1 MKTKALVLAVFS
13 VGVLVVAAAGKT
25 PVVKSVAPVITITGA
40 GKQISIIPG
49 RLEAGKAAATLASGK
64 TASLLASAKSTL
76 IPGQVVF
83 FGPTGGARTSSTAAD
98 ATAADAVVVSPLA
111 ATIEQQ
117 VFRGDLIRAT
127 PGASGLTL
135 GSAGTAGGFIFGA
148 NGFPVPVTAASPG
161 AAGTPTIGSNGFP
174 VVGSAGATQ
183 TIDTNGFPTGT
194 GAAFAQTGLTTTG
207 GATSATAL
215 PTTAAPVTRGGASAA
230 TFGGSAAPATAS
242 TASSGMTAT
251 AAGASPR

>member
-40 GKQISIIPG
+40 GNQISIVPG
-49 RLEAGKAAATLASGK
+49 RLEAAKAAATLPFGK
-64 TASLLASAKSTL
+64 TASLLASVKSTL

-98 ATAADAVVVSPLA
+98 VVVVSPLA

-215 PTTAAPVTRGGASAA
+215 PTTAAPVTRVGASAA
-230 TFGGSAAPATAS
+230 TLGGSAAPATAS

-251 AAGASPR
+251 AGGTSPR